1 MATAHRAVGGR
12 RAMVSNR
19 ALTFRVGIA
28 NYMGFKRQQD
38 EVQRARVE
46 GCCML
51 VDDSDGVVSALL
63 SALRVSAYVPFV

>member
-1 MATAHRAVGGR
+1 
-12 RAMVSNR
+12 MVSNK

-28 NYMGFKRQQD
+28 NYMGFRRQQD
-38 EVQRARVE
+38 GVQWTRE
-46 GCCML
+46 GCCVL

>member
-19 ALTFRVGIA
+19 ASTFRVGIA
-28 NYMGFKRQQD
+28 NYMGFKRQQY
-38 EVQRARVE
+38 EVQRARE
-46 GCCML
+46 ECCML
-51 VDDSDGVVSALL
+51 VDDLDGVVSALL